1 MIGDNTYP
9 HNHVDKWS
17 PHSHSHVRGTILI
30 HSVIMSVDKYT
41 GGGDNFMWITP
52 LLAWGHT
59 PPSVGVSPLPSLSE
73 CQLGGIIPYVTQK
86 NFWEK
91 FVLFWVFIT
100 KVKYE
105 AYIE

>member
-1 MIGDNTYP
+1 MWINGP
-9 HNHVDKWS
+9 
-17 PHSHSHVRGTILI
+17 LI
-30 HSVIMSVDKYT
+30 HSVIMTVDNSCIGVCNYI

-52 LLAWGHT
+52 LLAWGYT